1 MNISVE
7 MTAEEFEAYRE
18 YQKEKSS
25 LEAAAYA
32 NYYKLREWHEKLC
45 KAVLDGI
52 EQTDAGTLYANN
64 DPTIK
69 AEEKAE
75 IKDMA
80 AVLRAVEI
88 ARDWY
93 A

>member
-52 EQTDAGTLYANN
+52 EQTDSGT
-64 DPTIK
+64 TIK
-69 AEEKAE
+69 SS
-75 IKDMA
+75 A
-80 AVLRAVEI
+80 AVARSVEI
-88 ARDWY
+88 AADWY